1 MKDPCSEKARI
12 PLRIFEKKYE
22 KTTTVS
28 FSDIKNP
35 RVLLK

>member
-1 MKDPCSEKARI
+1 MKDPCPAKARI
-12 PLRIFEKKYE
+12 PLRMIEKKYE
-22 KTTTVS
+22 KTTTVF